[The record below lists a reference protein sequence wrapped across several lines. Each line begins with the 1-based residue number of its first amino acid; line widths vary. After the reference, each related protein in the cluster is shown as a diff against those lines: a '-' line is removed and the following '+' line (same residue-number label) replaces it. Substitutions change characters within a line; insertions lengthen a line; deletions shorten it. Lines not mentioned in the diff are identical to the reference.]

1 MTGTKEIYSVLKADS
16 GVLALVTNAGTVETP
31 NYRIAVATRE
41 PKTWEASES
50 TITIYQVGSDSLSE
64 IYDVEHTVNCRASTE
79 TKAKNLARA
88 VATAL
93 HRVTFAKL
101 MFYCS
106 VEQVIPPAD
115 ETDNFNNP
123 VTVRVMGTK

>member
-1 MTGTKEIYSVLKADS
+1 MIGTKEIYTVLKADS
-16 GVLALVTNAGTVETP
+16 GVLALVTNAGTVEKP
-31 NYRIAVATRE
+31 NYRIAAATVE
-41 PKTWEASES
+41 PKTWQVTES
-50 TITIYQVGSDSLSE
+50 TITIYQSGADLLGE
-64 IYDVEHTVNCRASTE
+64 IYDVNHTVNCRASTE

-88 VATAL
+88 VAAAL
-93 HRVTFAKL
+93 HRVTFSKM